1 MNLLCKYRYI
11 SQSKQ
16 EKMKNVSK
24 IKKRILKYIDYKG
37 INKRKF
43 YQLTNIANGTL
54 DKSSGL
60 SEFGIEKFISTFDD
74 INPEWLLTGKGSMIK
89 SDAKQL
95 KKEPVLHPANPG
107 QKDAI
112 PLVDV
117 RANAGYGNFD
127 SLITEGDISSH
138 YVVPKFSRLKPD
150 FMIEISG
157 NSMAPKYYSGDLVA
171 VHKLESSEFIQWGR
185 PHLIG
190 TRNQGIMVKR
200 LYPSDQEG
208 HYKCKS
214 DNPEYPPFDVP
225 LDEITGI
232 ALVVGVIRVE

>member
-1 MNLLCKYRYI
+1 
-11 SQSKQ
+11 
-16 EKMKNVSK
+16 MK
-24 IKKRILKYIDYKG
+24 ITDRILEVLNYKG
-37 INKRKF
+37 ISKYKF
-43 YQLTNIANGTL
+43 HKELGLSNGFL
-54 DKSSGL
+54 DKSRDIGTDKYAKIL
-60 SEFGIEKFISTFDD
+60 EYFPD
-74 INPEWLLTGKGSMIK
+74 INPEWLLTGKGEMLK
-89 SDAKQL
+89 TAK
-95 KKEPVLHPANPG
+95 KEVEKEPVLHPAVSG

-117 RANAGYGNFD
+117 RANAGYGSFD

-150 FMIEISG
+150 FMIEITG

-171 VHKLESSEFIQWGR
+171 VRKLESSEFIQWGR

-200 LYPSDQEG
+200 LYPSDQDG

-232 ALVVGVIRVE
+232 ALIVGVIRLE

>member
-1 MNLLCKYRYI
+1 MEREKIINRIFKYLKF
-11 SQSKQ
+11 KQ
-16 EKMKNVSK
+16 IHHTRFEKD
-24 IKKRILKYIDYKG
+24 I
-37 INKRKF
+37 
-43 YQLTNIANGTL
+43 
-54 DKSSGL
+54 GL
-60 SEFGIEKFISTFDD
+60 SNGYLKLQLKRNADIGESVLKKIIDNSLD
-74 INPEWLLTGKGSMIK
+74 INPEWLLTGKGEMLK
-89 SDAKQL
+89 SDTKPDD
-95 KKEPVLHPANPG
+95 PVLHPAVAG

-117 RANAGYGNFD
+117 RANAGYGSFD

-150 FMIEISG
+150 FMIEITG

-171 VHKLESSEFIQWGR
+171 VRKLESSEFIQWGR

-200 LYPSDQEG
+200 LYPSDQDR

>member
-1 MNLLCKYRYI
+1 
-11 SQSKQ
+11 
-16 EKMKNVSK
+16 MKNVSK
-24 IKKRILKYIDYKG
+24 IKERILKYIDYKG

-43 YQLTNIANGTL
+43 YQLTGISNGTL
-54 DKSSGL
+54 DKTSGL
-60 SEFGIEKFISTFDD
+60 SEFGIEKFVSTFSD
-74 INPEWLLTGKGSMIK
+74 INPEWLLTGKGEMLK
-89 SDAKQL
+89 SGNID
-95 KKEPVLHPANPG
+95 EPVLHPAVAG

-117 RANAGYGNFD
+117 RANAGYGSFD

-150 FMIEISG
+150 FMIEITG
-157 NSMAPKYYSGDLVA
+157 NSMAPKYYSGDLIA
-171 VHKLESSEFIQWGR
+171 VRKLESSEFIQWGR

-200 LYPSDQEG
+200 LYPSDQDG

-225 LDEITGI
+225 RDEITGI
-232 ALVVGVIRVE
+232 ALVVGVIRLE